1 MARTRRFRYAP
12 RLMDDLEKL
21 AEILTELEVALR
33 RLALDLGL
41 FAVRVSSMKSDSRV
55 VEIPRVI
62 ARFER
67 QEWLNN

>member
-33 RLALDLGL
+33 RLALDLDL
-41 FAVRVSSMKSDSRV
+41 FAVRVSSLKSDSRV

>member
-1 MARTRRFRYAP
+1 MARVRRFRYAP

>member
-1 MARTRRFRYAP
+1 MARASRFSYDP

-41 FAVRVSSMKSDSRV
+41 FAVRVSSMKSDGRV
-55 VEIPRVI
+55 VEVPRQLT
-62 ARFER
+62 RFKR
-67 QEWLNN
+67 QDFLNN

>member
-1 MARTRRFRYAP
+1 
-12 RLMDDLEKL
+12 MDDLEKL

>member
-1 MARTRRFRYAP
+1 MARVHCFGYAP
-12 RLMDDLEKL
+12 RPMDDLEKL

-55 VEIPRVI
+55 AELPRVI

-67 QEWLNN
+67 QESLNN